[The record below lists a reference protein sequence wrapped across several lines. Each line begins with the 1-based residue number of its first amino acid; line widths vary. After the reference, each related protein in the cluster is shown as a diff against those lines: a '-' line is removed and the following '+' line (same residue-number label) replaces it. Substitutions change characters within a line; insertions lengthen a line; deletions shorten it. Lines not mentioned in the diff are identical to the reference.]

1 MIIQSVINPVIL
13 ILSFQFL
20 INIGFAYLTKQDSIR
35 RYKIISCVVS
45 IGFAVSL
52 PVIQILRL
60 IILMKNIGAPDALG
74 LSMGLETILFWIV
87 NIIGV
92 TGIQLFFNQYLLTRI
107 VTRKQER

>member
-1 MIIQSVINPVIL
+1 
-13 ILSFQFL
+13 
-20 INIGFAYLTKQDSIR
+20 
-35 RYKIISCVVS
+35 
-45 IGFAVSL
+45 
-52 PVIQILRL
+52 
-60 IILMKNIGAPDALG
+60 MKNIGAPDALG